1 MFDHISEPTHIW
13 LARLPGQILLSVL
26 MGNFSPVDQDEN
38 QETKTVKY
46 KLVSFLTIM
55 ALLTLVALLIKL
67 IQILLK
73 WKAVS
78 YKTKIMPFGLL
89 CYKGEAVLSKKICP
103 SYPGLRVHVHCQ
115 DIGCGN

>member
-38 QETKTVKY
+38 QETKTVEY

-89 CYKGEAVLSKKICP
+89 CYKGEAVLS
-103 SYPGLRVHVHCQ
+103 
-115 DIGCGN
+115 

>member
-1 MFDHISEPTHIW
+1 
-13 LARLPGQILLSVL
+13 

-38 QETKTVKY
+38 QETKTVEL

-55 ALLTLVALLIKL
+55 ALLTLVTLLVKL

-73 WKAVS
+73 WKSVP
-78 YKTKIMPFGLL
+78 YKTKIMPFWLL

-103 SYPGLRVHVHCQ
+103 SYPGLSVHVENTNQ
-115 DIGCGN
+115 LKTKMAFQLPSYWLWKLRS